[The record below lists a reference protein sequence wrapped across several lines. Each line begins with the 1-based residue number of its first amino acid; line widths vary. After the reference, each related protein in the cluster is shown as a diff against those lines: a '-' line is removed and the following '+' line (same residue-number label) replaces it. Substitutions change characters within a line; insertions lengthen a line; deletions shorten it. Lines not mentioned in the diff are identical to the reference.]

1 MKTLIAPLLAPLL
14 ALVISAPL
22 AWAEPEEALV
32 KEQVEV
38 ALQEQESK
46 KSSKDE
52 KIDRLFDRISKKL
65 DEEESELSDEEK
77 EELREGLYDA
87 KEALK
92 ELDEINIKIGG
103 DGDGPS
109 IPEMFLGLT
118 AIILIFGGPI
128 IIVAIALYSS
138 FKKRRLTHDTIN
150 NYVSAGKDIP
160 AEVLQGLQKQ
170 QDPKSSLHKGL
181 VMIGLG
187 LGIIGFFA
195 IVDAAPGMG
204 LGLIPLFIG
213 LAQLLVWKLES
224 KNSGLEN

>member
-1 MKTLIAPLLAPLL
+1 MKTLIAPLLAPVL

-22 AWAEPEEALV
+22 AWAEPEETPV
-32 KEQVEV
+32 EEQIEV
-38 ALQEQESK
+38 ALQEEESQ

-52 KIDRLFDRISKKL
+52 KIDRLFDRLTKKL
-65 DEEESELSDEEK
+65 EEEESDLTEEER

-92 ELDEINIKIGG
+92 ELDEINIRVGS
-103 DGDGPS
+103 DGDTPFMGMLIGLVAVILS
-109 IPEMFLGLT
+109 LG
-118 AIILIFGGPI
+118 APV

-138 FKKRRLTHDTIN
+138 FKKRRLTHETIN

-160 AEVLQGLQKQ
+160 TEVLQGLQRQ
-170 QDPKSSLHKGL
+170 QDPKSNLHKGL
-181 VMIGLG
+181 VMVAVG
-187 LGIIGFFA
+187 LGIISFFLIAGGDEA
-195 IVDAAPGMG
+195 IG

-224 KNSGLEN
+224 KNSGLEH